1 MKLSLEILSV
11 NNAAAAAAAST
22 PPTVASRTPSP
33 RHFVSRRP
41 RSSPPTPRVQTP
53 ARHQRKVPPTPDRSK
68 PRTVTKTSQKAVPT
82 ETSSSPTPKVTTP
95 QDGHKDVVDHEGLD
109 DLLASERSEE
119 EHNVAKI
126 VTQENNPQ
134 EEEIVFGHSIHDYD
148 DHDDDEDDQ
157 AKEVTAE
164 PVEEEDE
171 GLDDDLDDLLATDR
185 SEDDDAV

>member
-1 MKLSLEILSV
+1 
-11 NNAAAAAAAST
+11 
-22 PPTVASRTPSP
+22 
-33 RHFVSRRP
+33 
-41 RSSPPTPRVQTP
+41 
-53 ARHQRKVPPTPDRSK
+53 
-68 PRTVTKTSQKAVPT
+68 
-82 ETSSSPTPKVTTP
+82 VTTP